1 MWAALKDMFVFLA
14 ELKAADVEPQQDLS
28 TQPILLLQIHKP
40 DVLVI
45 SKLTYTHFSG
55 VKGISWVDKDLS
67 H

>member
-14 ELKAADVEPQQDLS
+14 ELKAADVEPQQNLS

-45 SKLTYTHFSG
+45 SKLTYAHFSG